1 MKKRNTSLFPFLV
14 LYFIIYAVFKATH
27 SWLIAH
33 QVDLNVAKG
42 AHVLIWLLT
51 MGSYLVTKKSFTNPN
66 PQASVRAIMISFM
79 IKFFVIAL
87 AAFVYIFLQRKM
99 VNLPALYLA
108 ALFYILYTTMEVW
121 LLLKQLNNRSDAEK
135 RSTP

>member
-1 MKKRNTSLFPFLV
+1 MKKRNNSLFPFLV
-14 LYFIIYAVFKATH
+14 LYFIIWSVFKATH

-42 AHVLIWLLT
+42 AHVLIWILT
-51 MGSYLVTKKSFTNPN
+51 MVSYLITQKSFANPN
-66 PQASVRAIMISFM
+66 PQASVRAIMVSFM

-108 ALFYILYTTMEVW
+108 ALFYILYTTIEVR
-121 LLLKQLNNRSDAEK
+121 LLLKQLNNSSDAEK
-135 RSTP
+135 RSAP

>member
-1 MKKRNTSLFPFLV
+1 MKKRNNSLFPFLV
-14 LYFIIYAVFKATH
+14 LYFIIWTVFKASH

-51 MGSYLVTKKSFTNPN
+51 MVSYLITQKSFANPN

-108 ALFYILYTTMEVW
+108 GLFYILYTTMEVR

>member
-1 MKKRNTSLFPFLV
+1 MKKRNTSLFPFSFV
-14 LYFIIYAVFKATH
+14 MIVFLGVIQVFHAWFK
-27 SWLIAH
+27 AH
-33 QVDLNVAKG
+33 QVDTEVTNQANFFICIVSMFSF
-42 AHVLIWLLT
+42 LIT
-51 MGSYLVTKKSFTNPN
+51 QKSFANPN

-87 AAFVYIFLQRKM
+87 AAFVYIFLKRKM

>member
-1 MKKRNTSLFPFLV
+1 M
-14 LYFIIYAVFKATH
+14 KATNT
-27 SWLIAH
+27 WLIAH
-33 QVDLNVAKG
+33 QVDVAVAKG
-42 AHVLIWLLT
+42 AHGLIWVLT
-51 MGSYLVTKKSFTNPN
+51 ILSYQITLKGFENPN
-66 PQASVRAIMISFM
+66 PQASIRAIMAGFM

-99 VNLPALYLA
+99 VNLPALYLT
-108 ALFYILYTTMEVW
+108 ALFYILYTTIEVR